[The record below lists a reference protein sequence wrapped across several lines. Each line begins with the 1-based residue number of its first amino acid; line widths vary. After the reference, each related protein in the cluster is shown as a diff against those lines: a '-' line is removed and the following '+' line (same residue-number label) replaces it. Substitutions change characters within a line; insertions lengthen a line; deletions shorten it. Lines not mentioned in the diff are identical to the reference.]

1 MTSVLKINDTD
12 FTELLQTEYSV
23 ERIEQ
28 TKNVRTN
35 AMGDT
40 TFTRVHPK
48 YKVYAT
54 FLPSDEATRHG
65 ILSAIESYIVSLTFR
80 CPYTASFKTITC
92 YASCDKNTYRLL
104 KDNLSL
110 LDSVEIRF
118 IEL

>member
-1 MTSVLKINDTD
+1 MNALKINGTD
-12 FTELLQTEYSV
+12 LTEHLENDYSV
-23 ERIEQ
+23 ELIQQ

-54 FLPSDEATRHG
+54 FLPSDETTRND
-65 ILSAIESYIVSLTFR
+65 ILKAIENYVVELSFR
-80 CPYTASFKTITC
+80 CPYTASDKTITC

-104 KDNLSL
+104 KDDASL
-110 LDSVEIRF
+110 LESVQIRF

>member
-1 MTSVLKINDTD
+1 MNVLKINGTD
-12 FTELLQTEYSV
+12 FTTYLENDYSV
-23 ERIEQ
+23 ELSQQ

-54 FLPSDEATRHG
+54 FLPSDEATRNKL
-65 ILSAIESYIVSLTFR
+65 LSAIDDYIVDLSFR
-80 CPYTASFKTITC
+80 CPYTASAKTIHC
-92 YASCDKNTYRLL
+92 YASCDKNTYKLL
-104 KDNLSL
+104 KDNESL
-110 LDSVEIRF
+110 LESVQIRF